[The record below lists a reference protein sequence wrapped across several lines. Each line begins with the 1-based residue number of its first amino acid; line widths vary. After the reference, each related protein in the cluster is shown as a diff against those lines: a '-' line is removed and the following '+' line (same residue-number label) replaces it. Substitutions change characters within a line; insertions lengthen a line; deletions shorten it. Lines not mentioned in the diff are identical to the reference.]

1 MNFSKKTFRVLL
13 SFSLLCSF
21 YFTANVLTEADYL
34 EAQKMKNGEEIS
46 LEKSNKR
53 VILNGLPKKV
63 DTETKKIGV
72 KYRKKDLNEYIKN
85 DIQRQSE
92 NYDYK
97 FKPRYD
103 TKYLP
108 FESQGNDTRNCADC
122 VYDFTN
128 YGSECCDSAA
138 SEFGIDCASLEANY
152 NWDCSGC
159 ECPLDSDS
167 NGDCLDCVSG
177 CVDANT
183 SEFCQNL
190 DCYAATWDCIACTQ
204 ELLEAQQFCETATA
218 SQGGCAEACGNV
230 IDPDDCEDEEIS
242 GNVNGFVYESCADLV
257 GWLSNVAG
265 YGSSACD
272 VMWSG
277 SPVGIM
283 CPETCGLCDGGGD
296 TGCSAD
302 QFDCGNG
309 ECIPGS
315 FECDGSNEFGNASWG
330 PDCSNGADETL
341 EGCCDSATYANVS
354 ECGGG
359 EDPQCADDQF
369 DCYGDGTECISGGWY
384 CDGSNE
390 FGNAS
395 WGPDCSN
402 GADEILEACCSG
414 GYYDASVCGGGG
426 DTCADQ
432 WSACVDSL
440 EGTEY
445 YEACSAEDCEGGVG
459 GACDGAVVP
468 GLTDACGE
476 AANNIINGSC
486 PDPCGSSGGDTCE
499 DGQVQDCVDAD
510 CAALS
515 WVGDGWCDGTDQAFG
530 MDLCCYDLDGGDC
543 TEAECSAPSCGDGA
557 CNGDEDYYTC
567 PDDCAAPGTCE
578 EGQVE
583 DCVDDDCATETWIGD
598 GWCDGTAQQFGMD
611 LCCYDLDG
619 GDCTE
624 AECAEPSCGDGA
636 CNGDEDEASCAE
648 DCAPST
654 ECDDCE
660 FDFTN
665 YGSECCDTAAAD
677 FGIDCATLEANYFWD
692 CSGCECP
699 LDTGE
704 PATCEELGL
713 WDCGDGQCINP
724 AWVCDGS
731 DEFGNASWPAD
742 CANGADEGL
751 EECCDTAAYQD
762 LEECG
767 GDGGGDDL
775 PRPGDNCTGD
785 PDEYVCPSFDFFGY
799 VSGGECVPADQV
811 CDGIID
817 CYYYDGPF
825 SGVHDETAAAGC
837 DDGGG
842 GSPEC
847 SDCEFDF
854 TNYGSECCDTAAVE
868 FGIDCATL
876 EANYSWDC
884 SGCECPLDTG
894 EPATCEEL
902 GLWDCG
908 DGQCINPNW
917 VCDGSSEFGNA
928 SWPADCANGAD
939 EGLEECCDAPAYADV
954 AECDAGS
961 DTCDDESACNFGAEA
976 VCEYPDAGYNC
987 DGSIADGYHIDCA
1000 GTVLSD
1006 SFLSWIGDGYC
1017 DDGSFGADYL
1027 CCEYNYDNGDCG
1039 GSDGLGDL
1047 NGDCVVNVIDVITLV
1062 NAVVNSEDLP
1072 GGDINGDGGLNVI
1085 DVVALVNIILGEGRV
1100 SDATS
1105 ADMMITDNS
1114 LSLTSNGYIGG
1125 VQMTLSHDNGF
1136 ELNLTDKAMVAEYK
1150 TSGTSTILVVV
1161 EPNDELI
1168 FTTNQS
1174 FDIVEMIV
1182 ANSSEEI
1189 EVNTISEFG
1198 LSSAYPNPFNPSTS
1212 VTLTVPSADYIS
1224 VKVYNLMGQMVGTLA
1239 DGMMEANVYTF
1250 TWDASDVSSG
1260 VYLIK
1265 AESSS
1270 SVDIQ
1275 KVLLVK

>member
-302 QFDCGNG
+302 EFDCGNG

-713 WDCGDGQCINP
+713 WDCGD
-724 AWVCDGS
+724 
-731 DEFGNASWPAD
+731 
-742 CANGADEGL
+742 
-751 EECCDTAAYQD
+751 
-762 LEECG
+762 
-767 GDGGGDDL
+767 
-775 PRPGDNCTGD
+775 
-785 PDEYVCPSFDFFGY
+785 
-799 VSGGECVPADQV
+799 
-811 CDGIID
+811 
-817 CYYYDGPF
+817 
-825 SGVHDETAAAGC
+825 
-837 DDGGG
+837 
-842 GSPEC
+842 
-847 SDCEFDF
+847 
-854 TNYGSECCDTAAVE
+854 
-868 FGIDCATL
+868 
-876 EANYSWDC
+876 
-884 SGCECPLDTG
+884 
-894 EPATCEEL
+894 
-902 GLWDCG
+902 
-908 DGQCINPNW
+908 
-917 VCDGSSEFGNA
+917 
-928 SWPADCANGAD
+928 
-939 EGLEECCDAPAYADV
+939 
-954 AECDAGS
+954 
-961 DTCDDESACNFGAEA
+961 
-976 VCEYPDAGYNC
+976 
-987 DGSIADGYHIDCA
+987 
-1000 GTVLSD
+1000 
-1006 SFLSWIGDGYC
+1006 
-1017 DDGSFGADYL
+1017 
-1027 CCEYNYDNGDCG
+1027 
-1039 GSDGLGDL
+1039 
-1047 NGDCVVNVIDVITLV
+1047 
-1062 NAVVNSEDLP
+1062 
-1072 GGDINGDGGLNVI
+1072 
-1085 DVVALVNIILGEGRV
+1085 
-1100 SDATS
+1100 
-1105 ADMMITDNS
+1105 
-1114 LSLTSNGYIGG
+1114 
-1125 VQMTLSHDNGF
+1125 
-1136 ELNLTDKAMVAEYK
+1136 
-1150 TSGTSTILVVV
+1150 
-1161 EPNDELI
+1161 
-1168 FTTNQS
+1168 
-1174 FDIVEMIV
+1174 
-1182 ANSSEEI
+1182 
-1189 EVNTISEFG
+1189 
-1198 LSSAYPNPFNPSTS
+1198 
-1212 VTLTVPSADYIS
+1212 
-1224 VKVYNLMGQMVGTLA
+1224 
-1239 DGMMEANVYTF
+1239 
-1250 TWDASDVSSG
+1250 
-1260 VYLIK
+1260 
-1265 AESSS
+1265 
-1270 SVDIQ
+1270 
-1275 KVLLVK
+1275 